1 MEGAGRWSLIRNTE
15 KENEEKNHH
24 QKRREKIA
32 RIFLTRYGVVFRK
45 LLERESFAPPWRDL
59 VRALRLLKLRGE
71 VRRGRFVEGVT
82 GEQFALPEAV
92 ASLRE
97 MRRRQ
102 KSGTLVSLSASDPLN
117 LMGFVTPGKRVSS
130 HYKNRALYIDGVPV
144 AFKEWAEIRPLSKF
158 DNSEE
163 WGIKQ
168 TLIKRNFSL
177 KLKSYPGKGAA

>member
-1 MEGAGRWSLIRNTE
+1 M
-15 KENEEKNHH
+15 
-24 QKRREKIA
+24 
-32 RIFLTRYGVVFRK
+32 
-45 LLERESFAPPWRDL
+45 
-59 VRALRLLKLRGE
+59 
-71 VRRGRFVEGVT
+71 
-82 GEQFALPEAV
+82 PEAV